1 MPNDEHQSCEYH
13 RQQGTRQ
20 LVDLV
25 HLASPNQRFYVGR
38 TLFRSIEFRPIG
50 RREPGNEAARASI
63 LPATGSR
70 TALWWLNVHPAT
82 RGVDLGGWLQFGRNR
97 FFRFEQTLI
106 ALGLS
111 QKLLAFRT
119 RLIFFCRLKFADDDL
134 VQLLDGPM
142 RYGLPAHG
150 PTKTLIL
157 VLDQSALVPYFYG
170 SDQCFLRVR
179 SFGITHWSVRSLVFN
194 RRPPPLLP
202 PGRKIFAARCKEC
215 LGKGRI
221 DTLSSR

>member
-1 MPNDEHQSCEYH
+1 
-13 RQQGTRQ
+13 
-20 LVDLV
+20 
-25 HLASPNQRFYVGR
+25 
-38 TLFRSIEFRPIG
+38 
-50 RREPGNEAARASI
+50 
-63 LPATGSR
+63 
-70 TALWWLNVHPAT
+70 
-82 RGVDLGGWLQFGRNR
+82 
-97 FFRFEQTLI
+97 
-106 ALGLS
+106 
-111 QKLLAFRT
+111 
-119 RLIFFCRLKFADDDL
+119 LIFFCRLKFADDDL

>member
-25 HLASPNQRFYVGR
+25 HLASPNQRFYAGR
-38 TLFRSIEFRPIG
+38 TLFRSIGFRPIG
-50 RREPGNEAARASI
+50 RRELGNEAARASI

-97 FFRFEQTLI
+97 FFRFEQILI

-111 QKLLAFRT
+111 QKLLAFRA

-170 SDQCFLRVR
+170 CDQCFLRVR
-179 SFGITHWSVRSLVFN
+179 SFGITNGLVRSLFFKS
-194 RRPPPLLP
+194 PAADIA
-202 PGRKIFAARCKEC
+202 PGRKIFVARCKEC

-221 DTLSSR
+221 DTPSSQ